1 MARNVRRNHDAAFKA
16 RVALEALKGEKTIAQ
31 LSSEFGVHTNQIRQW
46 WQHLLTDLPT
56 LFSDRRKKQE
66 TQDEELLAELYRKI
80 GQLNVEL
87 EWLKKKSQTLQLQK
101 KGR

>member
-1 MARNVRRNHDAAFKA
+1 MDASTRE
-16 RVALEALKGEKTIAQ
+16 RVALKSRLQ
-31 LSSEFGVHTNQIRQW
+31 LAVQR
-46 WQHLLTDLPT
+46 DLNRAKMEIMDISAAKVLDPA
-56 LFSDRRKKQE
+56 RR
-66 TQDEELLAELYRKI
+66 EELLAELYRKI

>member
-1 MARNVRRNHDAAFKA
+1 MAKY
-16 RVALEALKGEKTIAQ
+16 LLYPIAI
-31 LSSEFGVHTNQIRQW
+31 LPEFSTFVWYSFWGAG
-46 WQHLLTDLPT
+46 
-56 LFSDRRKKQE
+56 
-66 TQDEELLAELYRKI
+66 QDEELLAELYRKI